1 MRLWYRVALMSLC
14 EGMIW
19 WLMRKDDISHYVAVA
34 LPGHVSSGH
43 ESRGHCQEGEND
55 DGEELHFLSV
65 TYIML

>member
-1 MRLWYRVALMSLC
+1 
-14 EGMIW
+14 
-19 WLMRKDDISHYVAVA
+19 MRKDDISYYVAFV